1 MPAIDFARIFR
12 AIGLRGFLAIAF
24 AVALVIAMWRADAIS
39 DQREDARNA
48 LATETA
54 QHAVTRQSLETLTY
68 EMARLVQEGEARAER
83 VDEAMMRVAEETAPL
98 RRRAEQIERDGL
110 GEDYVNDLREAG
122 I

>member
-12 AIGLRGFLAIAF
+12 AIGLRGFLAIGLT
-24 AVALVIAMWRADAIS
+24 VALAIVMWRADAIS
-39 DQREDARNA
+39 EQRENARNA
-48 LATETA
+48 LATEIA
-54 QHAVTRQSLETLTY
+54 QHEVSRQSVDALTL

-83 VDEAMMRVAEETAPL
+83 VDEAMMRVAEETAPM